1 MGLTGGAESMWAR
14 ADVRSRWRSWLVLGL
29 LAGVTFGLAAA
40 GVAGARRTQDA
51 VPRAIDSSPRI
62 DAAILPNDPEF
73 DAEKRAQVAALPL
86 VEHTSPF
93 VVPFFM
99 DWVSPKGAEGQL
111 VPTTPYSAR
120 TMASRRPTA
129 ASDRSSPSCARMR

>member
-1 MGLTGGAESMWAR
+1 I
-14 ADVRSRWRSWLVLGL
+14 
-29 LAGVTFGLAAA
+29 
-40 GVAGARRTQDA
+40 AGARRTQDA

-93 VVPFFM
+93 VVPFFLNFA
-99 DWVSPKGAEGQL
+99 SPKGAEGQL
-111 VPTTPYSAR
+111 VPTTAYSAR
-120 TMASRRPTA
+120 TMATTLVAGRFTNPKRADEIVIDENFRDHYSLGLG
-129 ASDRSSPSCARMR
+129 